1 MIALLVIALLF
12 GGGFG
17 GSASL
22 DLSDP
27 AVLATFSEN
36 ISTIVKDPDRSTKVV
51 GAVYRIN
58 IMSHQTNSEAGLVEQ
73 DIQNIHAILGDYDAT
88 REEVHTTLGTLGKTL
103 QTVNQVTIQERE
115 VMRQN
120 TTKKEWKK
128 LLKELSK

>member
-17 GSASL
+17 GSSSL

-36 ISTIVKDPDRSTKVV
+36 VSTIVKDPDRAPKVV
-51 GAVYRIN
+51 AAVYRIN
-58 IMSHQTNSEAGLVEQ
+58 IMTHQANSEAGLVEQ
-73 DIQNIHAILGDYDAT
+73 DIENIHSILGDYNAT
-88 REEVHTTLGTLGKTL
+88 REEVHASLGVLGNTL
-103 QTVNQVTIQERE
+103 QAVNQTTIQERE